1 MVRNIAVLASGNGS
15 NAENI
20 IRYFKEKG
28 TAAVSLVLSNRREA
42 FALERARRLGVPA
55 VYFPKEEWTDGEAV
69 LAALREYKVDF
80 VVLAGFLVRVPSNIL
95 RAYPSR
101 MVNIH
106 PSLLPK
112 FGGKGMYGDGVHR
125 AVLASGETE
134 SGITIHYID
143 DRYDEGDVI
152 FQAVCPVLGT
162 DTPDDVAARVH
173 RLEYKHYP
181 EVIAQLVASLG
192 EATSSCAAG

>member
-55 VYFPKEEWTDGEAV
+55 VYFPKEEWADGEAV

-134 SGITIHYID
+134 SGITIHYTNE
-143 DRYDEGDVI
+143 RYDEGAVI
-152 FQAVCPVLGT
+152 CQHKCPVLPG
-162 DTPDDVAARVH
+162 DTVETLAARIHV
-173 RLEYKHYP
+173 LEYEYYP
-181 EVIAQLVASLG
+181 KVIEQLVLNLG
-192 EATSSCAAG
+192 

>member
-55 VYFPKEEWTDGEAV
+55 VYFPKEEWADGEAV

-134 SGITIHYID
+134 SGITIHYTNE
-143 DRYDEGDVI
+143 RYDEGAVI
-152 FQAVCPVLGT
+152 CQHKCPVLPG
-162 DTPDDVAARVH
+162 DTVETLAARIHV
-173 RLEYKHYP
+173 LEYEYYP
-181 EVIAQLVASLG
+181 KAIEQLVLDLG
-192 EATSSCAAG
+192 

>member
-55 VYFPKEEWTDGEAV
+55 VYFPKEEWADGEAV

-134 SGITIHYID
+134 SGITIHYTNE
-143 DRYDEGDVI
+143 RYDEGAVI
-152 FQAVCPVLGT
+152 CQHKCPVLSG
-162 DTPDDVAARVH
+162 DTVETLAARIHV
-173 RLEYKHYP
+173 LEYEYYP
-181 EVIAQLVASLG
+181 KVIEQLVLNLG
-192 EATSSCAAG
+192 

>member
-55 VYFPKEEWTDGEAV
+55 VYFPKEEWADGEAV

-134 SGITIHYID
+134 SGITIHYTNE
-143 DRYDEGDVI
+143 RYDEGAVI
-152 FQAVCPVLGT
+152 CQHKCPVLPG
-162 DTPDDVAARVH
+162 DTVETLAARIHV
-173 RLEYKHYP
+173 LEYECYP
-181 EVIAQLVASLG
+181 KAIEQLVLDLG
-192 EATSSCAAG
+192 

>member
-55 VYFPKEEWTDGEAV
+55 VYFPKEEWADGEAV

-95 RAYPSR
+95 RAYPLR

-134 SGITIHYID
+134 SGITIHYTNE
-143 DRYDEGDVI
+143 RYDEGAVI
-152 FQAVCPVLGT
+152 CQHKCPVLPG
-162 DTPDDVAARVH
+162 DTVETLAARIHV
-173 RLEYKHYP
+173 LEYECYP
-181 EVIAQLVASLG
+181 KAIEQLVLDLG
-192 EATSSCAAG
+192 